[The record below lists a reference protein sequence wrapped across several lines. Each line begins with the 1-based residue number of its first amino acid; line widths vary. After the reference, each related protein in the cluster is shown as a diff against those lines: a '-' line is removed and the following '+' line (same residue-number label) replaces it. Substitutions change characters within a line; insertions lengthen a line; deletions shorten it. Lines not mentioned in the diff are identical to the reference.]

1 MRTHKSDRTQELVQ
15 FLILLVVRISPA
27 HGPQGA
33 PKPSAVP
40 SFPSVVARWLF
51 SAIAQ
56 KQPPVLLA
64 YCGGRE
70 SRWFLRLRSGECND
84 TEFSWRAGLLGIL
97 AALHDRV
104 VRQAGQL
111 FSNPLHLASRPA
123 FLCVE
128 RSLQGILC
136 YAVTAFGATTW
147 RTTSFGSFARAIPIA
162 HRRAAP
168 ERGEKSV
175 QWRNPFNGEYF
186 SNRTPQHARR

>member
-15 FLILLVVRISPA
+15 FLILLVVRISPG

-128 RSLQGILC
+128 RSLQGIRYHAGDCIRSDDMENHKLRIVRGC
-136 YAVTAFGATTW
+136 NTD
-147 RTTSFGSFARAIPIA
+147 RPPESRARA
-162 HRRAAP
+162 RRKI
-168 ERGEKSV
+168 RSMEKSV
-175 QWRNPFNGEYF
+175 QWRIFLK
-186 SNRTPQHARR
+186 

>member
-84 TEFSWRAGLLGIL
+84 TEFSWRAGL
-97 AALHDRV
+97 
-104 VRQAGQL
+104 QASLPRFTIVSCGKPANCSRIRCISLRAQL
-111 FSNPLHLASRPA
+111 SCASSVASR
-123 FLCVE
+123 E
-128 RSLQGILC
+128 SGTMR
-136 YAVTAFGATTW
+136 VTAFGATTW
-147 RTTSFGSFARAIPIA
+147 RTTSFASFADAIPIA